1 MVKEVWN
8 SFFFLKLRLM
18 NEWNIIYR
26 ILKWL
31 TDEEFIRT
39 SSEYPSI
46 QYLIVEM
53 SRKAFNEIFSFA
65 FS

>member
-1 MVKEVWN
+1 
-8 SFFFLKLRLM
+8 LRLM

-31 TDEEFIRT
+31 TEEEFIRT

>member
-31 TDEEFIRT
+31 TDEEIIRT

-53 SRKAFNEIFSFA
+53 SRKTFNEIFSFD